1 MLIVWLFVRSIS
13 PISQIKWNVYR
24 VYFLKISFNLKT
36 KTNIFKYPYDAFPN
50 FSSFLSVKI
59 S

>member
-24 VYFLKISFNLKT
+24 VYFLKISFNLNA
-36 KTNIFKYPYDAFPN
+36 KTNIFKYSHDFFPS
-50 FSSFLSVKI
+50 FASFLSVKI